1 MAKKSEARFVLCRK
15 RTVEVLEPCL
25 QVEFFLSAILKP
37 SPQLSLILHLQNLT
51 SKSESTNSSSD
62 EASFLLPQQPRIRPL
77 AKAAFEL
84 SVMAFSGLA
93 GDLLPRN
100 DTLAFKL
107 LNDSAEG
114 GDLQANLALAYRYH
128 QGNGILQDCDRAFR
142 LVRCLRQTADG
153 LTSDMKS
160 ACIDFKRFIPSFL

>member
-1 MAKKSEARFVLCRK
+1 MAMKSKATFALYTRHIG
-15 RTVEVLEPCL
+15 EVLEACC
-25 QVEFFLSAILKP
+25 QVEIFLSAILKP
-37 SPQLSLILHLQNLT
+37 SPQMSFILHLQNLT
-51 SKSESTNSSSD
+51 SKSESTNSSNE
-62 EASFLLPQQPRIRPL
+62 EASSQLQQQPRIRPL

-100 DTLAFKL
+100 DTLGFKL

-128 QGNGILQDCDRAFR
+128 QGNGVLQDCDRAFR
-142 LVRCLRQTADG
+142 LV
-153 LTSDMKS
+153 
-160 ACIDFKRFIPSFL
+160 